1 MKIVDVSIKQ
11 PVFITMMVILAIV
24 LGLLAYTRLG
34 VDLLPDI
41 SLPIVA
47 VTTVQPG
54 VGPEEIESQITKP
67 IEDGLSGLNGI
78 KKVSSTSSEGVAVV
92 IAEFNLEKDAQL
104 ASTEVREKIA
114 SLRNTL
120 PRDIQEPV
128 IEKFDPAAS
137 PIVSYAITSANG
149 HLSLAGLRETI
160 EDHIKTALERVDG
173 VGSVTLLGGQEREI
187 HVLVDLKKLNR
198 LNLSIAQ
205 VVNALR
211 GENINMPAG
220 RIRGR
225 EYDFL
230 VRTKAEFQDLDLLPN
245 LVVANLAGKPIYVK
259 DVAQVKDEFKTRR
272 AVSYA
277 NGVEAVTL
285 LIRKQSGTNTVQVA
299 DGVKKVMQRLQARYP
314 QLQILLAGD
323 ESIFIKESR
332 DDVINS
338 LIEATILTGLV
349 VLLSFGD
356 LRNTLITI
364 AGLPVIT
371 IGTFMVMQLFG
382 FTINVITLL
391 GLSLSIGLIVD
402 DAIVV
407 RENIFRHME
416 QLGKDARSAAF
427 DGTSEVGLAVIASTF
442 TLVAV
447 FLPVAFTTGIA
458 GKFFREF
465 GITVAAAILISM
477 IEAFTL
483 APMLSAYFF
492 KSVHNAPN
500 SIAMRFQRAVTAFYD
515 SLGRSYRP
523 MIVWSLSHRKTIILI
538 TTVVFFISGYL
549 FTLVGTG
556 GSPRGDRPEF
566 NLAVQCAPGSSLENT
581 TAVVSGL
588 EAIIRQQPA
597 VTHIFTVV
605 GTADGSSDEA
615 MLNVKLRTGVDVKL
629 FRDELR
635 PTLTSVAGAR
645 LTFQEA
651 SALGGAA
658 SSTLRQL
665 PIQIN
670 LKSANLQHLNQ
681 AAEQVRA
688 ALATVTG
695 LTDLNSDFRP
705 PKPEIQITVDRER
718 AALLGA
724 NTQQIASAMRSFV
737 DGDVASRYRS
747 GEKQID
753 IKVRLQDQDREN
765 LDRLNTA
772 YIPLLRGGSVQ
783 LNQIAD
789 LRMANG
795 PSQIKRS
802 ERTRQI
808 MVGANLVVGTPLNEI
823 KQRIE
828 ETLAGLQLPNDVTY
842 QFGGQVEQNAEQFI
856 ALFISLIL
864 AILFVYMILA
874 SQFASFIQP
883 FSIMLALPLSIIGAV
898 LGLLAGNKLFDMVAF
913 IGLIM
918 LMGLVTK
925 NSILLVD
932 FTNVLRKRG
941 VLRSEAIA
949 EASIVR
955 LRPIIMTTLSTI
967 VGMIP
972 VAFGLGVSSD
982 FRAPIGYTI
991 IGGMI
996 SSTLLT
1002 LIIVPVA
1009 YSILDDMVTW
1019 VRGRHR

>member
-1 MKIVDVSIKQ
+1 
-11 PVFITMMVILAIV
+11 
-24 LGLLAYTRLG
+24 
-34 VDLLPDI
+34 
-41 SLPIVA
+41 
-47 VTTVQPG
+47 
-54 VGPEEIESQITKP
+54 
-67 IEDGLSGLNGI
+67 
-78 KKVSSTSSEGVAVV
+78 
-92 IAEFNLEKDAQL
+92 
-104 ASTEVREKIA
+104 
-114 SLRNTL
+114 
-120 PRDIQEPV
+120 
-128 IEKFDPAAS
+128 
-137 PIVSYAITSANG
+137 
-149 HLSLAGLRETI
+149 
-160 EDHIKTALERVDG
+160 
-173 VGSVTLLGGQEREI
+173 
-187 HVLVDLKKLNR
+187 
-198 LNLSIAQ
+198 
-205 VVNALR
+205 
-211 GENINMPAG
+211 
-220 RIRGR
+220 
-225 EYDFL
+225 
-230 VRTKAEFQDLDLLPN
+230 
-245 LVVANLAGKPIYVK
+245 
-259 DVAQVKDEFKTRR
+259 
-272 AVSYA
+272 
-277 NGVEAVTL
+277 
-285 LIRKQSGTNTVQVA
+285 
-299 DGVKKVMQRLQARYP
+299 VMQRLQTQYP
-314 QLQILLAGD
+314 QLHILLAGD

-356 LRNTLITI
+356 VRNTLITI

-371 IGTFMVMQLFG
+371 IGTFIVMQLFG

-416 QLGKDARSAAF
+416 QYGKDARTAAF
-427 DGTSEVGLAVIASTF
+427 DGTSEVGLAVIASTL

-477 IEAFTL
+477 VEAFTL

-492 KSVHNAPN
+492 KSVDNAPN
-500 SIAMRFQRAVTAFYD
+500 SLSMRFQRVVTAMYD
-515 SLGRSYRP
+515 GLGRSYRP
-523 MIVWSLSHRKTIILI
+523 MIVWSLNHRKTIILI
-538 TTVVFFISGYL
+538 TTAVFIISGYL

-566 NLAVQCAPGSSLENT
+566 NLAVQCAPGSSLEST
-581 TAVVSGL
+581 TAIVSEL
-588 EAIIRQQPA
+588 EAIIRRQPA
-597 VTHIFTVV
+597 VTNIFTVI

-615 MLNVKLRTGVDVKL
+615 MLNVKLRTGVDAKI

-635 PTLTSVAGAR
+635 PALTRVAGAT

-670 LKSANLQHLNQ
+670 LKSANPQHLNQ
-681 AAEQVRA
+681 AAEQVRT
-688 ALATVTG
+688 ALAGVTG
-695 LTDLNSDFRP
+695 LTDLNSDYRP

-718 AALLGA
+718 AAMMGA
-724 NTQQIASAMRSFV
+724 NTLQIASAMRSFV

-753 IKVRLQDQDREN
+753 IKVRLRDEDREN
-765 LDRLNTA
+765 LDRLNSA
-772 YIPLLRGGSVQ
+772 YIPLMRSGSVR
-783 LNQIAD
+783 LNQVAE

-795 PSQIKRS
+795 PSQIKRN

-823 KQRIE
+823 KQRIQE
-828 ETLAGLQLPNDVTY
+828 KLAGLQWPEDVTY

-856 ALFISLIL
+856 ALFISLLL
-864 AILFVYMILA
+864 AVLFVYMILA

-898 LGLLAGNKLFDMVAF
+898 LGLLVGNKLFDMVAF

-941 VLRSEAIA
+941 VARSEAIA

-955 LRPIIMTTLSTI
+955 LRPIIMTTMSTI
-967 VGMIP
+967 MGMIP

-1009 YSILDDMVTW
+1009 YSILDDMVAW
-1019 VRGRHR
+1019 FRDSKH